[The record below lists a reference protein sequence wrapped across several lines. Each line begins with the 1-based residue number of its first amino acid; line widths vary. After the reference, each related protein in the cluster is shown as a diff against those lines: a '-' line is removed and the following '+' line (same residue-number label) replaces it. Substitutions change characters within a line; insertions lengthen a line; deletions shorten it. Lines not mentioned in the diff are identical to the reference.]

1 MAEENWQG
9 LYKLGK
15 LTMYRNAEIGCDA
28 YCYSFLSEAE
38 RDQFRESRQGVASLQ
53 HANISQM
60 NELAC
65 YTQGFFYILTLKT
78 ELCQATLEDE
88 VAIRLSEGRLWS
100 PKEVI
105 AILRDMLAA
114 LQYAESQVGP
124 P

>member
-1 MAEENWQG
+1 MAEDNWHG

-15 LTMYRNAEIGCDA
+15 LTMYRNAESGCDA
-28 YCYSFLSEAE
+28 YCYWFLSEAE
-38 RDQFRESRQGVASLQ
+38 RDRFRESRQGVASLQ

-60 NELAC
+60 NELPC
-65 YTQGFFYILTLKT
+65 YTQGSFYILTLQT
-78 ELCQATLEDE
+78 ELCQTTLEDE

-114 LQYAESQVGP
+114 LQYAAAQVGTP
-124 P
+124 